1 MRVRLIISAALGF
14 LAAGLSLPPQARA
27 QLGLPARAPSADS
40 APSSVSPASPRGA
53 LQSFLRLAEARENLP
68 NGSCFGDEGDQL
80 DVTATVRALER
91 KLLPRPGQE
100 LGLVR
105 REVSCERGF

>member
-53 LQSFLRLAEARENLP
+53 LQSFLRLAVAAGPL
-68 NGSCFGDEGDQL
+68 
-80 DVTATVRALER
+80 
-91 KLLPRPGQE
+91 
-100 LGLVR
+100 LGLI
-105 REVSCERGF
+105 GT